1 MSVFVALVFVA
12 LFATADISL
21 CYGNSYVG
29 CKESEREALLKLKR
43 NMKDLS
49 NRLASWIIGD
59 WDCCKWVGIFCNN
72 FTGHILEL
80 NLEHP
85 FGYLKYSDAEDDD
98 HYMRSILVGYKLI
111 VFHGYQAFF
120 CLSISTWVS
129 WIYSLRHLFFIV
141 LSYNQFQGKIPST
154 LGNLTS
160 LKQIDLSHNQFNFTS
175 PGWLSKLNELS
186 SFLLDLV
193 SCMLTSIDFSSV
205 KLSQDIS
212 QVLDIFSAYGTYA
225 QVSLILSHCQISAA
239 LGKLSSLRN
248 LDFSLNMLNGSI
260 PLSLGQI
267 SHLEYLDLSNKKF
280 VTKKNKCRKFYPDTK
295 IKKTEVPLLLYSI
308 RQYNFNL

>member
-1 MSVFVALVFVA
+1 TMVN
-12 LFATADISL
+12 ISF
-21 CYGNSYVG
+21 CYGKSYVG
-29 CKESEREALLKLKR
+29 CKESERGALLKLKR
-43 NMKDLS
+43 NLKDLS
-49 NRLASWIIGD
+49 NCLASWNIGD
-59 WDCCKWVGIFCNN
+59 GDCCKWVGNFCNN
-72 FTGHILEL
+72 LTGHILEL
-80 NLEHP
+80 NLENP

-98 HYMRSILVGYKLI
+98 HYMRSKLVVGN
-111 VFHGYQAFF
+111 
-120 CLSISTWVS
+120 LSNLQYLDLSWIDCRLHVDSLSWLSSLLLLEHIDLGQVHLGKAS
-129 WIYSLRHLFFIV
+129 DCWIYSLRHLFFIV

-186 SFLLDLV
+186 SFLLNLV
-193 SCMLTSIDFSSV
+193 SCMVRFHQLIPTSFIRLCKLTSIDFSSV

-225 QVSLILSHCQISAA
+225 LVSLILSHCQISAA

-267 SHLEYLDLSNKKF
+267 SHLEYLDLSNNKF
-280 VTKKNKCRKFYPDTK
+280 VTKKK
-295 IKKTEVPLLLYSI
+295 
-308 RQYNFNL
+308 